1 MRTRLAALWERLRT
15 NFWFVPALMTA
26 AAAVLALGMVWL
38 DHAIGDR
45 GLDAATWIYTGSAEG
60 ARSLLSTLA
69 SAMITV
75 AGVVFSITIVALT
88 LASSQLGPR
97 LLRNFMRD
105 FGNQVTL
112 GTFIATFVYC
122 LLVVRTVRG
131 SDGAEFVPHV
141 SVTVAI
147 VLALASLGVL
157 IYFIHHAAASIQ
169 APNVIAAVGGELEE
183 AIDRLFPEA
192 MGAEAAAAEDAAGDA
207 AAPPNPVDPDARS
220 VASEATGYV
229 QVIDDER
236 LMRLAVEGDV
246 VVQLLRR
253 PGHFVAPHLPLA
265 SVRPAARCDDA
276 LAAAVRDTVVIGSQR
291 TVAQDVEFA
300 VDQLVEVAVRA
311 LSPGVNDPF
320 TAIQCVERLGA
331 ALARLADRRIPSPY
345 RRDGAGRLRVIAY
358 PWTFPALLDAALNQI
373 RQHARSSV
381 AVSMALLEAIT
392 SVAALVRRPADRAAL
407 LAQAEIIEGQASCAA
422 PEPRDRADL
431 RRCYEASLAALAR

>member
-1 MRTRLAALWERLRT
+1 MRTRLATLWERLRT
-15 NFWFVPALMTA
+15 NFWFVPALLTA
-26 AAAVLALGMVWL
+26 AAAALAFGMVWM

-45 GLDAATWIYTGSAEG
+45 RLDAAAWIYTGSAEG

-105 FGNQVTL
+105 LGNQVTL

-122 LLVVRTVRG
+122 LLVVRSVRG
-131 SDGAEFVPHV
+131 SSGAEFVPHV
-141 SVTVAI
+141 SVSVAI
-147 VLALASLGVL
+147 ALALTSLGVL
-157 IYFIHHAAASIQ
+157 IYFIHHAATSIQ
-169 APNVIAAVGGELEE
+169 APNVIAAVGAELEQ
-183 AIDRLFPEA
+183 AIDRIFPETIGVEA
-192 MGAEAAAAEDAAGDA
+192 VPGAGDLDDAASPSTGQSE
-207 AAPPNPVDPDARS
+207 ARP
-220 VASEATGYV
+220 VASEGTGYV
-229 QVIDDER
+229 QVIDEER
-236 LMRLAVEGDV
+236 LMGLAVEHDV
-246 VVQLLRR
+246 VVHLLRR
-253 PGHFVAPHLPLA
+253 PGHFVAPHLPIA
-265 SVRPAARCDDA
+265 SVRPAARCDDT
-276 LAAAVRDTVVIGSQR
+276 LAAAIRDTAVVGSQR

-300 VDQLVEVAVRA
+300 IDQLVEVAVRA

-345 RRDGAGRLRVIAY
+345 RRDAAGRLRVIAY
-358 PWTFPALLDAALNQI
+358 PWTFEALLDAALNQI

-381 AVSMALLEAIT
+381 AVSMALLQAIA
-392 SVAALVRRPADRAAL
+392 SVAARVRRPADRAAL
-407 LAQAEIIEGQASCAA
+407 LAQAEIIAGQASCAA